1 MNVTMVMVV
10 IVAVRVVVVM
20 SAVRTV
26 NVFLLGHTGYSGT

>member
-1 MNVTMVMVV
+1 
-10 IVAVRVVVVM
+10 VVVVM